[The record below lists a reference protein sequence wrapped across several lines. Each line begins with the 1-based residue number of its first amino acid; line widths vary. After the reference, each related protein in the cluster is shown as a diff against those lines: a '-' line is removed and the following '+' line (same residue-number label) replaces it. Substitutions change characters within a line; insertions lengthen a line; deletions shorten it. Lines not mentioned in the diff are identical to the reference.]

1 MLRLSAFMVE
11 ESSWCPS
18 VQCAG
23 VIPSRAGTL
32 VELST
37 FRMLAENTAMAG
49 KWSSISAIYRSTMET
64 QIKIDMIQI
73 YIVNRSTQ
81 KVETMF
87 TCHECE
93 KKDTPRKHARQK
105 QMQVNQSLK
114 RQKFEAVP
122 GWFGERRRRRRVDCS
137 CWASFRTKSGHIKS
151 WNIHDADRLNR
162 LPPPV
167 IKVDYAI
174 PAEFEWQ
181 WIIYKRKQPL
191 LQVKSGMDWKRS
203 SNVEVE
209 MYVKHGI
216 II

>member
-93 KKDTPRKHARQK
+93 KRHTKKACKAKTNASKPKPKKTEIWSRTW
-105 QMQVNQSLK
+105 LI
-114 RQKFEAVP
+114 
-122 GWFGERRRRRRVDCS
+122 RR
-137 CWASFRTKSGHIKS
+137 AKTTTKSWLFMLSILS
-151 WNIHDADRLNR
+151 N
-162 LPPPV
+162 
-167 IKVDYAI
+167 KV
-174 PAEFEWQ
+174 
-181 WIIYKRKQPL
+181 
-191 LQVKSGMDWKRS
+191 RS
-203 SNVEVE
+203 YQKLKYPWCWSTE
-209 MYVKHGI
+209 
-216 II
+216 